1 MAYLGIDP
9 KVAYSSYRNIDDISA
24 SFDGFATT
32 FPLTVSGVAPAIL
45 PINEQQLIINVGGV
59 PQQPD
64 PTGANGFKLFAGN
77 IVFSSAPSIGE
88 TFWGVILASANYIS
102 ANTRFADGSANLP
115 SIAFASGVTT
125 GIYSPGANQ
134 LAVATNGTGRLFV
147 DASGRVLIGTSIAT
161 GNAKLQVNGD
171 ALVQSINTGPLAGF
185 RNAIING
192 NLDIWQRGTTFT
204 GAEYSTD
211 RFRSLRNGTTHT
223 ATRQPFVLGQTD
235 VPGEPTYFIRTVVS
249 SVAGAGN
256 LSSFD
261 QLIEDVRTFAGQQ
274 VTFSFWAKADATKNI
289 GVCLQQFFGTG
300 TNSPSG
306 LVIVGTTKVS
316 IGTSWQKVTLT
327 ATMPS
332 ISGKTIGNDNN
343 NAIAA
348 QIWFDAGSDYNANT
362 DSLGHQSGTFDI
374 AQLQVEPGPVAT
386 PFEKRPIG
394 TELALCQRYYQSFE
408 SIYVL
413 TYANA
418 GAPYRQSIFFLAQM
432 RQAPVVTTTAVAY
445 ANASSIGTAVNTSVI
460 QFGATATA
468 TGASS
473 VSCNLALSAEI

>member
-1 MAYLGIDP
+1 MSTIRATNFQH
-9 KVAYSSYRNIDDISA
+9 ASA
-24 SFDGFATT
+24 A
-32 FPLTVSGVAPAIL
+32 APAIVL
-45 PINEQQLIINVGGV
+45 A
-59 PQQPD
+59 
-64 PTGANGFKLFAGN
+64 ANG
-77 IVFSSAPSIGE
+77 SA
-88 TFWGVILASANYIS
+88 TANVS
-102 ANTRFADGSANLP
+102 
-115 SIAFASGVTT
+115 
-125 GIYSPGANQ
+125 
-134 LAVATNGTGRLFV
+134 
-147 DASGRVLIGTSIAT
+147 
-161 GNAKLQVNGD
+161 
-171 ALVQSINTGPLAGF
+171 SINNGPLAGF
-185 RNAIING
+185 RNAFING

-204 GAEYSTD
+204 GPEYSAD
-211 RFRSLRNGTTHT
+211 RFRSLRNGTTFT

-249 SVAGAGN
+249 SVTGAGN
-256 LSSFD
+256 FASFD

-306 LVIVGTTKVS
+306 LVIIAPTKVS
-316 IGTSWQKVTLT
+316 IGTTWQKVTLT

-348 QIWFDAGSDYNANT
+348 QIWFDAGSNYNANT
-362 DSLGHQSGTFDI
+362 DSLGHQSGIFDI

-386 PFEKRPIG
+386 PFEKRSIG
-394 TELALCQRYYQSFE
+394 TELALCHRYYQFFE
-408 SIYVL
+408 SVYLL

-418 GAPYRQSIFFLAQM
+418 GAPYRQTISFLAQM
-432 RQAPVVTTTAVAY
+432 RRAPTVTTTLVTY
-445 ANASSIGTAVNTSVI
+445 ANASAIGTEVNNSLV

-473 VSCNLALSAEI
+473 VSCNLALSAEIAG